1 MKLQNYQKHSFIS
14 NIELQIIGFSQQ
26 YLVRLSNSVQD
37 VRKIII
43 ADKN

>member
-14 NIELQIIGFSQQ
+14 NIELQVIGFSQQ
-26 YLVRLSNSVQD
+26 YLVQD
-37 VRKIII
+37 VRKTII